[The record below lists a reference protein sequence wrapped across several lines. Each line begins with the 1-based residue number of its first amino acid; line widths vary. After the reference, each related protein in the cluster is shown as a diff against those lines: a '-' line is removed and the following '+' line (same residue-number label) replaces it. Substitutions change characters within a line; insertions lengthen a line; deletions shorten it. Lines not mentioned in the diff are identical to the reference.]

1 MKKAVMLFANGYEE
15 VEALMTVDLL
25 KRAGVDIRLV
35 SINDEMTVT
44 GSHGISV
51 VMDTKLSHIQLKEEY
66 AIITPGG
73 MPGTM
78 NLGVDVAVTGALK
91 QMNRDGKIV
100 AAICA
105 APSVLGKCG
114 ILEGKRATCYPGFED
129 KLIGAE
135 VVEEPVVVDGNV
147 ITSRGLG
154 TSMEFGFQLIRK
166 LVSEEKAE
174 EIRNQIVFMYNI
186 CNYYIK
192 VNFLIVKLNII

>member
-51 VMDTKLSHIQLKEEY
+51 VMDTKLSHIQLKEED
-66 AIITPGG
+66 AIIIPGG

-147 ITSRGLG
+147 ITSRGMG
-154 TSMEFGFQLIRK
+154 TAIDFGIFK
-166 LVSEEKAE
+166 EEK
-174 EIRNQIVFMYNI
+174 IIG
-186 CNYYIK
+186 
-192 VNFLIVKLNII
+192 KLRISSIF

>member
-35 SINDEMTVT
+35 SIIDDMTVT

-51 VMDTKLSHIQLKEEY
+51 AMDTKLSRIQLKEED
-66 AIITPGG
+66 AIIIPGG

-114 ILEGKRATCYPGFED
+114 ILEGKKATCYPGFED
-129 KLIGAE
+129 KLIGE
-135 VVEEPVVVDGNV
+135 QVVADGNI

-154 TSMEFGFQLIRK
+154 TSMEFGFELIKK
-166 LVSEEKAE
+166 LVSAEKAE
-174 EIRNQIVFMYNI
+174 EVREQIVFMYDLL
-186 CNYYIK
+186 K
-192 VNFLIVKLNII
+192 

>member
-1 MKKAVMLFANGYEE
+1 MKRAVILFAEGYET
-15 VEALMTVDLL
+15 VEALLVVDLL
-25 KRAGVDIRLV
+25 RRGGVEV
-35 SINDEMTVT
+35 TMASITEDEFVRS
-44 GSHGISV
+44 SHGV
-51 VMDTKLSHIQLKEEY
+51 NVEMDAVLGEVDVLDYDAVIL
-66 AIITPGG
+66 PGG

-114 ILEGKRATCYPGFED
+114 ILEGKKATCYPGFED

-135 VVEEPVVVDGNV
+135 IVNKAVVTDGNI

-154 TSMEFGFQLIRK
+154 TSMEFGFELIKK
-166 LVSEEKAE
+166 LISEEKAE
-174 EIRNQIVFMYNI
+174 EVREQIVFMYDLL
-186 CNYYIK
+186 K
-192 VNFLIVKLNII
+192 

>member
-1 MKKAVMLFANGYEE
+1 MQEEEKMKKAVMLFANGYEE

-25 KRAGVDIRLV
+25 KRAGA
-35 SINDEMTVT
+35 
-44 GSHGISV
+44 HGISV
-51 VMDTKLSHIQLKEEY
+51 TMDTKLSRIQLKEED
-66 AIITPGG
+66 AIIIPGG

-114 ILEGKRATCYPGFED
+114 ILEGKKATCYPGFED

-135 VVEEPVVVDGNV
+135 IVNKAVVTDGNV

-154 TSMEFGFQLIRK
+154 TSMEFGFELIKK
-166 LVSEEKAE
+166 LISEEKAE
-174 EIRNQIVFMYNI
+174 EVREQIVFMYDLL
-186 CNYYIK
+186 K
-192 VNFLIVKLNII
+192 

>member
-35 SINDEMTVT
+35 SINDDMTVT

-51 VMDTKLSHIQLKEEY
+51 TMDTKLSRIQLKEED
-66 AIITPGG
+66 AIIIPGG

-78 NLGVDVAVTGALK
+78 NLGVYVAVTGALK

-114 ILEGKRATCYPGFED
+114 ILEGKKATCYPGFED

-135 VVEEPVVVDGNV
+135 IVNKAVVTDGNI

-154 TSMEFGFQLIRK
+154 TSMEFGFELIKK
-166 LVSEEKAE
+166 LISEEKAE
-174 EIRNQIVFMYNI
+174 DVREQIVFMYDLL
-186 CNYYIK
+186 K
-192 VNFLIVKLNII
+192 

>member
-35 SINDEMTVT
+35 SINDDMTVT

-51 VMDTKLSHIQLKEEY
+51 TMDTKLSRIQLKEED
-66 AIITPGG
+66 AIIIPGG

-100 AAICA
+100 AAIW
-105 APSVLGKCG
+105 K
-114 ILEGKRATCYPGFED
+114 ERKQ
-129 KLIGAE
+129 
-135 VVEEPVVVDGNV
+135 PV
-147 ITSRGLG
+147 
-154 TSMEFGFQLIRK
+154 IRD
-166 LVSEEKAE
+166 L
-174 EIRNQIVFMYNI
+174 RTN
-186 CNYYIK
+186 
-192 VNFLIVKLNII
+192 

>member
-1 MKKAVMLFANGYEE
+1 MAKVYVFMADGCEE
-15 VEALMTVDLL
+15 IEALTPVDLL
-25 KRAGVDIRLV
+25 RRAGVEVRMV
-35 SINDEMTVT
+35 S
-44 GSHGISV
+44 
-51 VMDTKLSHIQLKEEY
+51 VMGRKDVCGAHKIIFEADLLFEE
-66 AIITPGG
+66 TDFSDGDVFMLPGG

-114 ILEGKRATCYPGFED
+114 ILEGKKATCYPGFED

-135 VVEEPVVVDGNV
+135 IVNKAVVTDGNV

-154 TSMEFGFQLIRK
+154 TSMEFGFELIKK
-166 LVSEEKAE
+166 LISEEKAE
-174 EIRNQIVFMYNI
+174 EVREQIVFMYDLL
-186 CNYYIK
+186 K
-192 VNFLIVKLNII
+192 